1 MSGART
7 LWGRLTHGYQL
18 SGMLQYYSALPLNIV
33 SGVNTIQGA
42 PGRPIAN
49 GEFIG
54 RNIGT
59 GNDFFSVNSRF
70 SRSFALSERLHLE
83 AMAEAFNLLNR
94 RNNLSL
100 NNNFG
105 AGAYP
110 TNPSP
115 AFGQVTAVNDPRS
128 LQFALR
134 LRF

>member
-1 MSGART
+1 M
-7 LWGRLTHGYQL
+7 
-18 SGMLQYYSALPLNIV
+18 
-33 SGVNTIQGA
+33 
-42 PGRPIAN
+42 N
-49 GEFIG
+49 GDYIG
-54 RNIGT
+54 RNTGT

-70 SRSFALSERLHLE
+70 SRSFGLSERLHLE